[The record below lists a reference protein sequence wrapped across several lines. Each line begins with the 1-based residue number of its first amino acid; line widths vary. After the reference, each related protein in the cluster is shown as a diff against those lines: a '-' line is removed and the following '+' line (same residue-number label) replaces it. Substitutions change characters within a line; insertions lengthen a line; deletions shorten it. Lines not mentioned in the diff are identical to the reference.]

1 MVDDQPP
8 RIVVAGLGGV
18 GRALLELIVERAL
31 PLRLVGVADSKNSVV
46 GDLDPRAVV
55 AGKERGTLPGE
66 PGDLLIDGRPD
77 VFVDVMSCDFETGE
91 PSLSAMLS
99 ALEAG
104 TSVVTANKVPLARG
118 WFKLRAAARASG
130 TTIGYSGA
138 AGAALP
144 AVAVARTLARVE
156 EVSAFRGVLTGTT
169 TFVLQEMAAGMSLAD
184 AVRSAQELGIAEP
197 DPTVDIGGWDTAC
210 KAVILANTLWELDL
224 DLSDVSVRG
233 IDPST
238 AVSST
243 ADKVCVVAEARVVGD
258 TCKVEVGPE
267 ELGPHDPLS
276 VLQGRDKGIV
286 FEGPA
291 IGMVTLSGGRSHPR
305 GAAAAV
311 LGDLL
316 EATGR

>member
-1 MVDDQPP
+1 MAEDRRSRVA
-8 RIVVAGLGGV
+8 VAGVGGV

-31 PLRLVGVADSKNSVV
+31 PLRLVGVADSKSSIV
-46 GDLDPRAVV
+46 GDLDPQAIV
-55 AGKERGTLPGE
+55 AGKEHGMLLGE

-91 PSLSAMLS
+91 PSLSTMLG

-104 TSVVTANKVPLARG
+104 ISVVTANKVPLARA
-118 WFKLRAAARASG
+118 WAKLWAAARASG
-130 TTIGYSGA
+130 CTIGYSAA

-144 AVAVARTLARVE
+144 AVAVARALARTG
-156 EVSAFRGVLTGTT
+156 EVTAFRGVLTGTT
-169 TFVLQEMAAGMSLAD
+169 TFVLQKMGAGVAFAD
-184 AVRSAQELGIAEP
+184 AVRMAQELGIAEP

-210 KAVILANTLWELDL
+210 KAVILANTLWDL
-224 DLSDVSVRG
+224 DIDLADVSVRG

-238 AVSST
+238 TVSST
-243 ADKVCVVAEARVVGD
+243 AGKVCVVAEARVVGD
-258 TCKVEVGPE
+258 TCNINVRPE
-267 ELGPHDPLS
+267 GLRSHDPLGL
-276 VLQGRDKGIV
+276 LQGRDKGLV
-286 FEGPA
+286 LEGPA
-291 IGMVTLSGGRSHPR
+291 IGTVTLSGGRSHPR